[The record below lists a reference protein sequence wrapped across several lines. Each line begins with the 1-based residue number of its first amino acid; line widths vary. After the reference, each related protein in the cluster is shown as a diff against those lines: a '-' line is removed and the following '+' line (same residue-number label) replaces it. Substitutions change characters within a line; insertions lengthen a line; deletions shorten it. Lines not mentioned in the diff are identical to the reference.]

1 VLLGVGLGEGLVV
14 LGRGLGEV
22 VVALGLGEVALA
34 VGFGADGESEGD
46 LVRVESGVG
55 IGVPLPCGAPL
66 RPGSGLFPCAGRV
79 ALRTV
84 LFPAC
89 EGSDA
94 WIDAAVPAET
104 VGTREAFGTEGSTM
118 TRTASPAETAT
129 ARMITEMVSFLVSRK
144 IPAPSVTVQ

>member
-22 VVALGLGEVALA
+22 VVGLGLGSGFGEVALA
-34 VGFGADGESEGD
+34 VGVGADGESEGD
-46 LVRVESGVG
+46 LARVESGVG

-66 RPGSGLFPCAGRV
+66 RPGSGLFPCVGRV

-89 EGSDA
+89 AGSDA

-104 VGTREAFGTEGSTM
+104 AGTREALGTEGSIM

-144 IPAPSVTVQ
+144 IPAFQ